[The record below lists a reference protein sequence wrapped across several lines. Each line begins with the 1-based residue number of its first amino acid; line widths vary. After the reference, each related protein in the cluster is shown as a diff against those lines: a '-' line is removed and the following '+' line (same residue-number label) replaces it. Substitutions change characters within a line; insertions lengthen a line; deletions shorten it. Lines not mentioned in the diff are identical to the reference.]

1 MNYQNTDCLSFLET
15 LESKSIDSIL
25 IDPPYYRVVNDK
37 WDNQWFTIEEYYKW
51 CRLWISELSRVAK
64 DSCSFWIFGFPMQL
78 MGVLPDIEKSGFTF
92 RQQIVVH
99 KGLQAVAGRTSSKL
113 KMFPTATESIFYFHK
128 ESRDFIRDLIQS
140 EMKRL
145 GMKGKDVNA
154 LLGKATSGGGTLA
167 CIASMKKPLEHRVY
181 PTKEDWEKL
190 STVMN
195 LPKYEDTV
203 YKFNIQSGLTDVWS
217 DINFYDRKEK
227 KFHSTQ
233 KPIKLMERLVKCST
247 NEGDTVL
254 DIFSGSG
261 STAVACALNNR
272 NFVGCEV
279 DETYYQKSS
288 ERISS
293 INPLVKSD
301 EPITIC

>member
-1 MNYQNTDCLSFLET
+1 M
-15 LESKSIDSIL
+15 
-25 IDPPYYRVVNDK
+25 V
-37 WDNQWFTIEEYYKW
+37 EELY
-51 CRLWISELSRVAK
+51 
-64 DSCSFWIFGFPMQL
+64 
-78 MGVLPDIEKSGFTF
+78 VLK
-92 RQQIVVH
+92 
-99 KGLQAVAGRTSSKL
+99 
-113 KMFPTATESIFYFHK
+113 
-128 ESRDFIRDLIQS
+128 
-140 EMKRL
+140 
-145 GMKGKDVNA
+145 
-154 LLGKATSGGGTLA
+154 
-167 CIASMKKPLEHRVY
+167 SMKKPLEHRVY

-261 STAVACALNNR
+261 STAVA
-272 NFVGCEV
+272 
-279 DETYYQKSS
+279 TS
-288 ERISS
+288 E
-293 INPLVKSD
+293 
-301 EPITIC
+301 